1 MNILT
6 IVHYK
11 GYSGEIHYSKED
23 NLFVGQVVNI
33 VDSLNFHGKTI
44 EECIDNFHFSVD
56 DYNKL
61 KENIS
66 KKEKKYAGQNR

>member
-1 MNILT
+1 MT

-23 NLFVGQVVNI
+23 NLFIGQVINI

-44 EECIDNFHFSVD
+44 EECIDNFHISVD
-56 DYNKL
+56 GYNEL
-61 KENIS
+61 KENVS
-66 KKEKKYAGQNR
+66 KKENKYAGQNC